1 MSVCH
6 IWFGVA
12 RSKYR
17 GLTKL
22 RRAFAR
28 SFMRSASC
36 SVFLTVS
43 GLASRKN
50 QRRRPSAIRFT
61 PKKGLIFFISTIFSI
76 TGRGRRRP
84 GRGDACWRNPIS
96 PSLRYALTQTASE
109 LPLTPV
115 SAHTSS
121 ALKPSSRCNFT
132 ARSFSSKLYRLC
144 RDPRWSPRFTNFST
158 VSLSSMM
165 TLLVSLECHPI
176 MSRLRVYDLV
186 VSTLILTG

>member
-28 SFMRSASC
+28 SFMRSASW

-50 QRRRPSAIRFT
+50 QRRRPSAIRLT
-61 PKKGLIFFISTIFSI
+61 PKKGLILFISTILSI

-84 GRGDACWRNPIS
+84 GRGVAFWRNPIS
-96 PSLRYALTQTASE
+96 PSLRYSPTHIEIVLTAI
-109 LPLTPV
+109 PV
-115 SAHTSS
+115 SSPTSFS
-121 ALKPSSRCNFT
+121 VNPSSRCSLT
-132 ARSFSSKLYRLC
+132 ARIFSSY
-144 RDPRWSPRFTNFST
+144 
-158 VSLSSMM
+158 V
-165 TLLVSLECHPI
+165 
-176 MSRLRVYDLV
+176 
-186 VSTLILTG
+186 